1 MFSCYTHLP
10 MKHKNTEYMN
20 AIHEKFIRIVNLYEK
35 LEKTPRPYGTDELLT
50 GAEIHLIESIGDS
63 RETSSVTDLANLLGI
78 TKGAVS
84 QHLKKLEKKGLTIKD
99 EDPENNSRLIVRL
112 TSKGKA
118 AYYAH
123 RYWHETMDG
132 GYKKYFANIEQEKM
146 LFLLEF
152 MTKVED
158 FLNRIVTDKK

>member
-1 MFSCYTHLP
+1 M
-10 MKHKNTEYMN
+10 NTSKTNTFN
-20 AIHEKFIRIVNLYEK
+20 AIHEKFIRIVKLYEK
-35 LEKTPRPYGTDELLT
+35 LEKTPRTYGTDELFT
-50 GAEIHLIESIGDS
+50 SAEMHMLENLGDNHESL
-63 RETSSVTDLANLLGI
+63 SVTDLAKLLDI

-84 QHLKKLEKKGLTIKD
+84 QNLKKSEIKGLTMKQ
-99 EDPENNSRLIVRL
+99 EDPENSSRLIVRL

-132 GYKKYFANIEQEKM
+132 GYKDYFVNLEEDKI

-152 MTKVED
+152 MTRVED
-158 FLNRIVTDKK
+158 FLNRAITTEK